1 MSDEVK
7 MLQQRIQILE
17 TMLTQATDLLDDMVT
32 NANIHDICNY
42 LADAEEFIGESRA
55 VLGE

>member
-17 TMLTQATDLLDDMVT
+17 AMLAQATDLLDDMIT
-32 NANIHDICNY
+32 NANVHNICDQ
-42 LADAEEFIGESRA
+42 LAVAEEFVGEFRA
-55 VLGE
+55 VLEE